1 MSIFRL
7 LDSDAPDQ
15 LAGFEEPVAISG
27 SKLVCTWG
35 SAGSGKTLLAINL
48 AFEFASLGKRVL
60 LIDADS
66 YNPSIAPALGITNP
80 GPGVLAALRLA
91 RQSRLD
97 RAELERLSHELTFE
111 KHSLQF
117 LPGVSAQM
125 RWSEFDSPA
134 VQEMIAQ
141 ARKHYDLIVVDISSW
156 LEPGLYAPESA
167 VSRNQSSLGFI
178 ENADLVLGSFVADA
192 VGVNRF
198 LWDLRLAGFDYWP
211 VANRVRQQVLGAQPQ
226 RQLKDAIYKL
236 AGRELN
242 HLLPDDA
249 LATDASLQR
258 AQPLLLAARNSKL
271 REGIR
276 RLAINALEPSTKLP
290 KREH

>member
-1 MSIFRL
+1 MSIFKL
-7 LDSDAPDQ
+7 IDSDVPDI
-15 LAGFEEPVAISG
+15 LTENAAPVAISG
-27 SKLVCTWG
+27 SKLICSWG

-66 YNPSIAPALGITNP
+66 YSPCIAAALGLTNP

-91 RQSRLD
+91 RQTRLD
-97 RAELERLSHELTFE
+97 RAELERLSHELSFD

-117 LPGVSAQM
+117 LPGVSAHM
-125 RWSEFDSPA
+125 RWSEFDSLA
-134 VQEMIAQ
+134 VQELIVQ
-141 ARKHYDLIVVDISSW
+141 ARNHYDLIVVDVSSW
-156 LEPGLYAPESA
+156 LEPGIYAPESS

-178 ENADLVLGSFVADA
+178 EEADLVLGSFVADA

-211 VANRVRQQVLGAQPQ
+211 VANRVRQQVLGAQPH

-249 LATDASLQR
+249 VATDASLQR
-258 AQPLLLAARNSKL
+258 AQPLLLAARSSKL
-271 REGIR
+271 RDGIR
-276 RLAINALEPSTKLP
+276 RLAIDALEASTKLP